1 MADDAV
7 GTTEL
12 RFEGNLAA
20 PPPLPAESLA
30 AATRLMQSGKLFR
43 YVEAG
48 AAIPE
53 AALLEEEFAELLGA
67 RYCVAANSCGAAL
80 FLALKAAGVAPG
92 DAVLMN
98 AFTLAPAPGAI
109 AHAGARPVLVD
120 ITPDLVI
127 DLDDLAA
134 KAAAS
139 GARYLLLS
147 HMRGH
152 LADLDAVSAVAC
164 AHGITIIE
172 DCAHT
177 TLARWGERLSGRFG
191 IAGCFSAQ
199 SYKHLNGGEG
209 GLIVTDD
216 ADLMARA
223 VVLSGSYML
232 FDRHE
237 AAPDASAFAD
247 AALDMPNMSGR
258 MDELRAAVLR
268 PQIAALGQAAARW
281 NALHDT
287 VAETLAASSALRLPH
302 RPAAERYVASSIQF
316 MAEGASAEAA
326 ERFVAACAARGV
338 AIKWFGSAGP
348 HGYTSRHAHW
358 RWLGA
363 QPLAKTDAV
372 LAGLF
377 DMRLPLAFDTDDA
390 RLIGTILAE
399 EAEAVF
405 ARAEV
410 AG

>member
-1 MADDAV
+1 MGAGAIFK
-7 GTTEL
+7 GEFTRPE
-12 RFEGNLAA
+12 
-20 PPPLPAESLA
+20 PLPAAAVEA
-30 AATRLMQSGKLFR
+30 AARVMASGRLHR
-43 YVEAG
+43 YTAG
-48 AAIPE
+48 AGEVAS
-53 AALLEEEFAELLGA
+53 LEREFAASVGA
-67 RYCVAANSCGAAL
+67 RYCLATASGGYALQLALRAHGVAA
-80 FLALKAAGVAPG
+80 G
-92 DAVLMN
+92 DPVLTN
-98 AFTLAPAPGAI
+98 AFTLSPVPGAI
-109 AHAGARPVLVD
+109 AAVGAVPVLVE
-120 ITPDLVI
+120 TTRDLVI
-127 DLDDLAA
+127 DLDHLAER
-134 KAAAS
+134 AAAS
-139 GARYLLLS
+139 GARVLMLS

-152 LADLDAVSAVAC
+152 IVDMAALSARLDALGLAL
-164 AHGITIIE
+164 IE

-177 TLARWGERLSGRFG
+177 MGASWGDRPTGTWG
-191 IAGCFSAQ
+191 AAGCFSTQ
-199 SYKHLNGGEG
+199 TYKHVNSGEG